1 MSQIAVFFA
10 EGYEEIEGLTVVDI
24 CRRCGIETEMVAV
37 GGKLAVTGGHGITT
51 QMDVLLEDADFSK
64 YDMLIL
70 PGGLGGTQGLEACGM
85 LMDQVDIFFRDGK
98 YIGAICAAP
107 TIFGHRGILKGRRA
121 CCYPGLE
128 SHLEGALVTNGPVEL
143 DGNVM
148 TSRGM
153 GTALDFALA
162 IAGLFVGK
170 EAADQMAEKVV
181 YRRAGAA
188 RTE

>member
-1 MSQIAVFFA
+1 
-10 EGYEEIEGLTVVDI
+10 
-24 CRRCGIETEMVAV
+24 
-37 GGKLAVTGGHGITT
+37 
-51 QMDVLLEDADFSK
+51 
-64 YDMLIL
+64 
-70 PGGLGGTQGLEACGM
+70 
-85 LMDQVDIFFRDGK
+85 MDQVDTFFHDGK

-170 EAADQMAEKVV
+170 EAADQMAENVV

-188 RTE
+188 HTE